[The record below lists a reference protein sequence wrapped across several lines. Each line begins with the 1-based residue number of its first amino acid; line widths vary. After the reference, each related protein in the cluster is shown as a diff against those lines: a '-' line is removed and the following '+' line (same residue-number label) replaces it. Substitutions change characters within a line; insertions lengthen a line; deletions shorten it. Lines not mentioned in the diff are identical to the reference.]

1 MAFLSTEDGLGGR
14 PPAPSLLLRGHG
26 GGCWSASS
34 VWNGRDGATVPSSG
48 IEMVEKVVA
57 SMKVWQGAGQSTPVW
72 VETALAMAPCPQPS
86 ELGKC
91 GVSGWHQSGGL
102 GSPRQTPGM
111 ENGAR
116 VERRAGG
123 RRRGASSGRSLSSPP
138 LTNSRRAST
147 TGGEEEGSRC
157 GRTKGVDYLG
167 PGIPP
172 NGRSGGPLTQSD
184 VTRRPTITI
193 HMVQG
198 AWRRPRPTLQKSDQ
212 SARGPGESPFW
223 KDRRCPCSAGGC
235 MSHEWRRCCHWATTA
250 GKGRHVPMH
259 PLGWRGI
266 GTHEGGLFT
275 WIRFRKLRSLMR
287 TGSCTLERRNVD
299 RQAGVQPGGTLA
311 CPLGAAWECAEKHS
325 TQRLPGRLRWRQH
338 SVSWRRFTDRA

>member
-1 MAFLSTEDGLGGR
+1 MALLAAEDGRGGR
-14 PPAPSLLLRGHG
+14 PPAPSLLLHGHG
-26 GGCWSASS
+26 RGCWSASF
-34 VWNGRDGATVPSSG
+34 VWNGRDGATVPSLG

-116 VERRAGG
+116 VERRAVG
-123 RRRGASSGRSLSSPP
+123 RRRRASSGRSLSSPP

-157 GRTKGVDYLG
+157 GRTKEGDCLG

-212 SARGPGESPFW
+212 SARVPGESPFW

-235 MSHEWRRCCHWATTA
+235 MSHEWRRAVTGQRQW
-250 GKGRHVPMH
+250 GKGD
-259 PLGWRGI
+259 
-266 GTHEGGLFT
+266 TCQ
-275 WIRFRKLRSLMR
+275 
-287 TGSCTLERRNVD
+287 CTLLDGE
-299 RQAGVQPGGTLA
+299 GSGFMGGAVYLDSVPKI
-311 CPLGAAWECAEKHS
+311 CGA
-325 TQRLPGRLRWRQH
+325 
-338 SVSWRRFTDRA
+338 